1 MSTSKT
7 APGPLEVVREFVNT
21 LDLESVSDELTDPEA
36 LGAWLA
42 QRDLIAPDVHLS
54 PADLARAVEFRE
66 GLRDALEANHDG
78 APDPRAIE
86 TINRTAT
93 SARLV
98 VRLAPDGS
106 SRLEPDSTGLEGALG
121 RLLAIVY
128 TAMTVGTWERLKIC
142 RRDKC
147 RWAFYD
153 QSKNQSGSWCSM
165 AGCGNKEKAA
175 TYRRRHSDASA

>member
-7 APGPLEVVREFVNT
+7 APGRLEVVQDFVNT
-21 LDLESVSDELTDPEA
+21 ADLEGGTDDLAGPED
-36 LGAWLA
+36 LRAWLA
-42 QRDLIAPDVHLS
+42 ERDLIAPGIDLS

-78 APDPRAIE
+78 ALDPRAIE
-86 TINRTAT
+86 TINRTAAG
-93 SARLV
+93 ARLV
-98 VRLAPDGS
+98 VRMAPDGS
-106 SRLEPDSTGLEGALG
+106 SSLVPDSAGIEGALG

-128 TAMTVGTWERLKIC
+128 TAMTDGTWDRLKIC
-142 RRDKC
+142 KRDKC

-165 AGCGNKEKAA
+165 AVCGNKEKAA
-175 TYRRRHSDASA
+175 AYRRRHTHA

>member
-7 APGPLEVVREFVNT
+7 APDRLEVVQEFVNT
-21 LDLESVSDELTDPEA
+21 VDLEGGTDDLTGPEA
-36 LGAWLA
+36 LHEWLA
-42 QRDLIAPDVHLS
+42 QRDLVAADVRLS
-54 PADLARAVEFRE
+54 PADLARAVELRE

-78 APDPRAIE
+78 SPDPRAIE
-86 TINRTAT
+86 TINRTAS

-106 SRLEPDSTGLEGALG
+106 SRLEPDSTGIEGAMG

-128 TAMTVGTWERLKIC
+128 TAMTDGTWERLKIC

-165 AGCGNKEKAA
+165 AVCGNKEKAA
-175 TYRRRHSDASA
+175 AYRRRHTHA